1 MAHPAAENRGVI
13 CAFQLSPFGARAEDA
28 LDLPRPE
35 LPSAAADQKSDP
47 DQTPE
52 GGTPPV
58 WLHLNLTDARARL
71 WLGKSAALPAEARA
85 LLLSSDPRTFVEVI
99 DDGVVA
105 VLGDLD
111 HDFHQGHEGFGA
123 LRVYLDGTR
132 IITGRRH
139 PLKAV
144 DLLRRKVQAQAPGIE
159 SPIALFELFIE
170 CLASS
175 FETVVST
182 LASEVDDAEELVL
195 AGQFRDQGKA
205 LGRMRR
211 SLARLR
217 RLISAD
223 RAALAPLPRR
233 LPGSYSAAQREGLR
247 QAVERLE
254 AVGQDLELV
263 QERARLL
270 QEEIDGRL
278 TEATNRNLFLLSVVT
293 TTLLPITLITGVFGM
308 NVGGLPWV
316 RSSSGFWWVLF
327 LMLIAVVVTLAFL
340 RRRRVL

>member
-1 MAHPAAENRGVI
+1 MGHPAAENRGVI
-13 CAFQLSPFGARAEDA
+13 CAFQLAPLTACGEDV
-28 LDLPRPE
+28 LDAPPTID
-35 LPSAAADQKSDP
+35 ACDP
-47 DQTPE
+47 PA
-52 GGTPPV
+52 TPPAT

-71 WLGKSAALPAEARA
+71 WLGKSARLPDEARA
-85 LLLSSDPRTFVEVI
+85 LLLSSDPRTFVEVL

-111 HDFHQGHEGFGA
+111 HDFHQNHEGFGA
-123 LRVYLDGTR
+123 LRIYLDGTR
-132 IITGRRH
+132 MITGRRH
-139 PLKAV
+139 PLRAV
-144 DLLRRKVQAQAPGIE
+144 DLLRRKVQALGPGADAIE
-159 SPIALFELFIE
+159 SPMALFELFIE
-170 CLASS
+170 CMASS
-175 FETVVST
+175 FESVVST
-182 LASEVDDAEELVL
+182 LGSEVDDAEEQVL

-211 SLARLR
+211 ELARLR

-233 LPGSYSAAQREGLR
+233 LPGSYSATQREGLR

-316 RSSSGFWWVLF
+316 RSSAGFWWVLF
-327 LMLIAVVVTLAFL
+327 LMVVAVVVTLAFL
-340 RRRRVL
+340 RKRRVL